1 MSDFLKKMLPKLGH
15 EEVKNL
21 KPITIETVYNIS
33 KDPFKIVKWQLCCSD
48 ILTSQVLAKC

>member
-21 KPITIETVYNIS
+21 KPITIETVNSIS
-33 KDPFKIVKWQLCCSD
+33 KDPFKVVKCQLCCSD